1 MKRLPHLQ
9 LNDIY
14 EGSLGNASEK
24 DEEYFQDKIRAVLVN
39 QKLRTSANAP
49 YKVVESVVRHQKDFF
64 REGVS
69 RLHPLILKEI
79 AEDIEMHES
88 TVSRITTNKFVATPH
103 GIFELKFFLTA
114 PWSWTMALKWA
125 RKVLKCALKT

>member
-1 MKRLPHLQ
+1 M
-9 LNDIY
+9 
-14 EGSLGNASEK
+14 
-24 DEEYFQDKIRAVLVN
+24 
-39 QKLRTSANAP
+39 
-49 YKVVESVVRHQKDFF
+49 VRHQKDFF

-103 GIFELKFFLTA
+103 GIFELKFFFNSALELDDGTQVGSESVKMRIKNLIAEEDPQSPLSDERIGEILKDELKINIARRTIAKYRTA
-114 PWSWTMALKWA
+114 MNIESSSK
-125 RKVLKCALKT
+125 RKKIF